1 MDSVTSKEGYTY
13 NFDIYGG
20 KKDDI
25 HEIAKGLSY
34 EVVVHLVKTLKNK
47 AYDLF
52 FNHFFTSIHLAE
64 DLLKSGNC
72 CCKPKKYA
80 YRNRRFKSKEF
91 S

>member
-34 EVVVHLVKTLKNK
+34 EVVVHLVKPLKNK

-52 FNHFFTSIHLAE
+52 F
-64 DLLKSGNC
+64 
-72 CCKPKKYA
+72 
-80 YRNRRFKSKEF
+80 
-91 S
+91 